1 MKNGS
6 DAVLALREHGYD
18 RLIFGLTGNALND
31 DVSTFLSAGA
41 DCVVAKPLRA
51 SQLNAILRHTHEHGF
66 KSYPNIKFH
75 LESLSDQEFCIRYL

>member
-1 MKNGS
+1 M
-6 DAVLALREHGYD
+6 LAIREHGYD

-41 DCVVAKPLRA
+41 DCVIAKPLLA
-51 SQLNAILRHTHEHGF
+51 SQLNAILRHTQEHGF
-66 KSYPNIKFH
+66 KSYPNIKFQ

>member
-1 MKNGS
+1 M
-6 DAVLALREHGYD
+6 LAIRENGYD

-41 DCVVAKPLRA
+41 DCVIAKPLRA
-51 SQLNAILRHTHEHGF
+51 SQLNAILRHTQEHGF
-66 KSYPNIKFH
+66 KSYPNIKFQ